1 MDDNTYHIIYKDTLD
16 AICESRLLDAL
27 HSLNGLLCE
36 GGARGLQGE
45 LDQLSAEYDMMLSY
59 TRRGLA
65 DPQRDTL
72 RRQFLCRAYELV
84 SRARWHHDREGR
96 GYYGVLSR
104 QYSSKASA
112 SDHVLDAD
120 DLVRLFHGCY
130 LQSPWSKS
138 DYEQYCARFA
148 SPTLAADSALTMASA
163 ISLSAYQIFDARRLR
178 LLITLSTSD
187 NTALRARALTG
198 MVLICVRHAALL
210 SLFPDIETQLRLLAD
225 DNRYVHDMQ
234 ALQLQLLLS
243 LRTKEYTKKMEDD
256 ILPEMMRMA
265 QRIKPH
271 LKKDNPDITDLSE
284 LDLNPE
290 WNDKGQQSEAFKKME
305 ELVSMQLKGADT
317 FYSTFRQISSRNLFF
332 NDVASWF
339 IPFTFDHPYF
349 SSQPELYKS
358 FSFIFKIHEMSNTEK
373 YALCLTMQH
382 IPGELVNSLK
392 DSVKNATEATE
403 GDAESAEETSDERK
417 AFAKHLR
424 FYVQDLYRFSHLFIS
439 RDEKDNPFKLN
450 LTLTDDEHFRP
461 VLNHPELLRS
471 FADFCFNEKSWT
483 EAATFYNAMSEEDHD
498 AETYEKMGYCM
509 QQQEHTAEALEY
521 YERANLIR
529 PDSAWTLRQMA
540 RLYFKTADYPQ
551 ALSVL
556 HDLEKLDP
564 DNVDTLLRLG
574 ECHIAL
580 QQPEEAFS
588 KLYKADYLQPDGR
601 ALRALAWSSLLTGKY
616 EQANK
621 YYAKIMNRQ
630 PSAEDCLNAGHAAW
644 VSGLPSEA
652 LVCYQQCLKLRNKD
666 YADKDF
672 FRADAEVL
680 HNAGITDSD
689 MLIMRDALNSL

>member
-1 MDDNTYHIIYKDTLD
+1 MDDNTYHIIYTDTLD
-16 AICESRLLDAL
+16 AIREQRLLDAL
-27 HSLNGLLCE
+27 HALGGLLCE

-45 LDQLSAEYDMMLSY
+45 LDQLAAEYDMMLSY
-59 TRRGLA
+59 TRRGMA

-72 RRQFLCRAYELV
+72 RQQFLQRAYELV
-84 SRARWHHDREGR
+84 SIARWHHDREGR
-96 GYYGVLSR
+96 GYYGVLAR
-104 QYSSKASA
+104 QHSAKASTA
-112 SDHVLDAD
+112 DSIPETD
-120 DLVRLFHGCY
+120 DLVKLFHHYY
-130 LQSPWSKS
+130 LQSPWSKADFETYS
-138 DYEQYCARFA
+138 ALL
-148 SPTLAADSALTMASA
+148 SPGTLQPDSALAIVSA
-163 ISLSAYQIFDARRLR
+163 ITLAAYQIFDARRLR
-178 LLITLSTSD
+178 LLIALSTSD
-187 NTALRARALTG
+187 DTALRARALTG
-198 MVLICVRHAALL
+198 MVLICVRHASLL
-210 SLFPDIETQLRLLAD
+210 SLFPDIETQLQLLAD

-265 QRIKPH
+265 QKIKPH
-271 LKKDNPDITDLSE
+271 LKKDNADITDLSE

-290 WNDKGQQSEAFKKME
+290 WNEKGQHSEGFKKME
-305 ELVSMQLKGADT
+305 ELMNMQLKGADT

-332 NDVASWF
+332 NDIASWF
-339 IPFTFDHPYF
+339 IPFSFDHPYF

-358 FSFIFKIHEMSNTEK
+358 FSFIFKLHEMSNTEK
-373 YALCLTMQH
+373 YALCLTLQH
-382 IPGELVNSLK
+382 IPSDMVNNLKESMKGAAEAKGADNEL
-392 DSVKNATEATE
+392 TEEAT
-403 GDAESAEETSDERK
+403 DERK

-424 FYVQDLYRFSHLFIS
+424 FYVQDFYRFSNLFIS
-439 RDEKDNPFKLN
+439 RNEKENPFKLN
-450 LTLTDDEHFRP
+450 LTLTDDAHFCP

-471 FADFCFNEKSWT
+471 FADFCFNEKSWG
-483 EAATFYNAMSEEDHD
+483 EAATFYNAMSEEDRD
-498 AETYEKMGYCM
+498 AETYEKMGYCL
-509 QQQEHTAEALEY
+509 QQQDNTAEALEY

-540 RLYFKTADYPQ
+540 RLYFKTADYQQ
-551 ALSVL
+551 ALDAL

-580 QQPEEAFS
+580 NQPEEAFN

-644 VSGLPSEA
+644 VSGQPSEA
-652 LVCYQQCLKLRNKD
+652 LVCYQQCLKLREKD

-672 FRADAEVL
+672 FKADTEVL
-680 HNAGITDSD
+680 HKAGITDSD